1 MEQAPQETFEN
12 SPEPAGTSSAMPL
25 KQPLS
30 ALAARV
36 LGCLIEKEFAT
47 PDLYPLSLNAL
58 TNACNQRSN
67 RDPVV
72 SASASEVEIALDE
85 LRAGRLATMFSGAD
99 SRVQKFKHR
108 LEEVFDLS
116 DVERAILCEL
126 LVRGPQTS
134 AAVRSNSER
143 LFGMPSLAEVDALV
157 SALSEWKNGPLVRKL
172 PRLAGQKEA
181 RWAQLLSGE
190 PVAAEA
196 DVVVAP
202 MTVAVTIPAEVEQ
215 RLQALETE
223 VQQLRRELAELRGA
237 LGE

>member
-1 MEQAPQETFEN
+1 MRERTTKKLGLAAEEEVKETDMEQAPQETFEN

-85 LRAGRLATMFSGAD
+85 LRAGRLATMFSGLIQG
-99 SRVQKFKHR
+99 SRSSSTGSKR
-108 LEEVFDLS
+108 CL
-116 DVERAILCEL
+116 I
-126 LVRGPQTS
+126 
-134 AAVRSNSER
+134 
-143 LFGMPSLAEVDALV
+143 
-157 SALSEWKNGPLVRKL
+157 
-172 PRLAGQKEA
+172 
-181 RWAQLLSGE
+181 
-190 PVAAEA
+190 
-196 DVVVAP
+196 
-202 MTVAVTIPAEVEQ
+202 
-215 RLQALETE
+215 
-223 VQQLRRELAELRGA
+223 
-237 LGE
+237 

>member
-1 MEQAPQETFEN
+1 M
-12 SPEPAGTSSAMPL
+12 
-25 KQPLS
+25 
-30 ALAARV
+30 
-36 LGCLIEKEFAT
+36 
-47 PDLYPLSLNAL
+47 
-58 TNACNQRSN
+58 
-67 RDPVV
+67 
-72 SASASEVEIALDE
+72 
-85 LRAGRLATMFSGAD
+85 
-99 SRVQKFKHR
+99 
-108 LEEVFDLS
+108 FDLS

-215 RLQALETE
+215 RLKHWRPRCSSCAVNSLNCAARWASSPRGTNGCIASRSALLIHRHPTKGRS
-223 VQQLRRELAELRGA
+223 VPVRRAQ
-237 LGE
+237 